1 LAFGILMLVL
11 MLELVLVLALQVPKA
26 HPAVPTNEAGDKS
39 K

>member
-1 LAFGILMLVL
+1 MLVL
-11 MLELVLVLALQVPKA
+11 MLELVLVLVLALQVPKA